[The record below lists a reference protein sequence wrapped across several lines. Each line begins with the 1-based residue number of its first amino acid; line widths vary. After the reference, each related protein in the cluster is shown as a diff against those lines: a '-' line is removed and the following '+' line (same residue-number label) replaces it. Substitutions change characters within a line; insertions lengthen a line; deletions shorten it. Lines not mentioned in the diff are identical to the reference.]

1 MPWPAVSNV
10 TFLVDD
16 VATATL
22 PGPFDAVVGRLV
34 LMHLRDPIAILAR
47 LRVMLRPNGIVAF
60 LEGIMAAPRL
70 SQPRSQSLEELERVR
85 LRAVGRV
92 PANLLMG
99 LDLRRVFL
107 HAGLGEPHL
116 SAEALIGGGPGWPG
130 FNLIEQTLRSLVE
143 TWSRAGVEGADQ
155 IVVDGLAERIE
166 REVGVEGTVLMQPHV
181 GAWARVGG

>member
-1 MPWPAVSNV
+1 M
-10 TFLVDD
+10 
-16 VATATL
+16 
-22 PGPFDAVVGRLV
+22 G
-34 LMHLRDPIAILAR
+34 
-47 LRVMLRPNGIVAF
+47 
-60 LEGIMAAPRL
+60 APRL

-116 SAEALIGGGPGWPG
+116 SAEALIGGGPGWAG
-130 FNLIEQTLRSLVE
+130 FNLIEETLRSLVE
-143 TWSRAGVEGADQ
+143 TWARAGVEGSDH

-166 REVGVEGTVLMQPHV
+166 GGRRRRH
-181 GAWARVGG
+181 GADAAPRRRLGASKSLRSAHPPRVQIGCHAAGRKVHGLRMSEEYELAIHRPRSGSRTSRRPSHPA